1 MENNHKDRTIF
12 ENWKTTMELALFIL
26 DQEGLYDLEDWG
38 GREVIYDILPEGM
51 VENFDMIQPAL
62 VDTIIKEK
70 NRPTAAAFCKNM
82 LDYANFMLKGLD
94 SGTPL
99 CYNYFAISVEL
110 CFAMGIM
117 PICYELICGLTAALY
132 KNGCEEGIDRI
143 EAEGYPDHLCSTQKG
158 TAGFLLMGVIPK
170 PDILLKPT
178 TPCDPSN
185 KMYEWTARKLGIPL
199 VAVESPYYRDERSMK
214 YLVDDIK
221 RTIEA
226 MEKLTGNT
234 LDEDKLREHVGYAN
248 ETVDHFIKIQ
258 ELKKNVPC
266 PDTGWHRPADTIFL
280 TGIGTPMSAAYF
292 KDVYEA
298 VKATADK
305 GEGVIPEGKKEKRFA
320 WGYTWECY
328 DLPFFDWLEEEHG
341 VTYMADTL
349 TYFDPD
355 VGMIDTSSVDTIIE
369 GLAWRVMNMPMGRQ
383 TMGFSDMWINDFE
396 TVVKGH
402 KADALILG
410 GHMACKHFWALNK
423 LMSDKIKEKTGI
435 PCLRFEMD
443 MFDKRFTPP
452 AELRRIVGEFVD
464 TTFP

>member
-1 MENNHKDRTIF
+1 MENNHKDRTVF
-12 ENWKTTMELALFIL
+12 ENWKTTMELANFIL
-26 DQEGLYDLEDWG
+26 DQEGLYDLEEWG
-38 GREVIYDILPEGM
+38 GREVMYDILPEGM
-51 VENFDMIQPAL
+51 LANFDMVQPAL

-82 LDYANFMLKGLD
+82 LDYTNFMLEGLD
-94 SGTPL
+94 SGKPL

-132 KNGCEEGIDRI
+132 TKGCEEGIDRI

-185 KMYEWTARKLGIPL
+185 KMYEWTAHKLGIPL
-199 VAVESPYYRDERSMK
+199 VAVESPYYRDERSIK
-214 YLVDDIK
+214 YLVDDTK
-221 RTIEA
+221 RMIEA

-234 LDEDKLREHVGYAN
+234 LDEDKLREHVGYGN
-248 ETVDHFIKIQ
+248 EAVEYFIKIQ

-292 KDVYEA
+292 KDVYEV

-328 DLPFFDWLEEEHG
+328 DLPLFDWLEEEHG

-355 VGMIDTSSVDTIIE
+355 VGLVDTSSVETMIE
-369 GLAWRVMNMPMGRQ
+369 DLAWRVINMPMGRQ
-383 TMGFSDMWINDFE
+383 SMTFSDMWINDFE

-410 GHMACKHFWALNK
+410 GNMACKHYWALNK
-423 LMSDKIKEKTGI
+423 LMSDKIKEKTGV
-435 PCLRFEMD
+435 PCLRFELD

-452 AELRRIVGEFVD
+452 AELRRIVGEFVE